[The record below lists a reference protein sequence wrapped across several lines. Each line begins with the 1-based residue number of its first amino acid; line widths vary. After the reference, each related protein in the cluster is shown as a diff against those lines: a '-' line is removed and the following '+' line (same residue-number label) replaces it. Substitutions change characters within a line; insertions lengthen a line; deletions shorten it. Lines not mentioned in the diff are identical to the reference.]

1 MSQKTM
7 LLAFAAA
14 SFAMFALPST
24 ASVQEIHWTTV
35 SGTVTLTAESEPTIT
50 CESAD
55 ATATPSG
62 GGTTG
67 SINFDI
73 TGCHTMVFGFTAK
86 CHTTGSPS
94 DNTVT
99 AKGTYHLVTQG
110 GSPAMLITTEPVVA
124 ICAGISNTTIQGNV
138 IGTITSP
145 ACGAESKTMK
155 VALSA
160 TGSTQSDMEYT
171 GAKYDLTATTG
182 ESGTAKTA
190 GLTATVTVELASAGK
205 LECT

>member
-1 MSQKTM
+1 MSKKTM
-7 LLAFAAA
+7 LLALAAA
-14 SFAMFALPST
+14 SFAMFALPSA
-24 ASVQEIHWTTV
+24 ASAQEIHWTTV
-35 SGTVTLTAESEPTIT
+35 SGTITLTAESEPTIT

-67 SINFDI
+67 SIDFDL
-73 TGCHTMVFGFTAK
+73 TGCHTTVFGLTAK
-86 CHTTGSPS
+86 CHTTGSAA
-94 DNTVT
+94 DNTIT
-99 AKGTYHLVTQG
+99 AKGTYHLITLG
-110 GSPAMLITTEPVVA
+110 SSPAMLITTEPVVE
-124 ICAGISNTTIQGNV
+124 ICAGIAGMTVQGNV

-145 ACGAESKTMK
+145 TCGVESKTMK
-155 VALSA
+155 IALSA

-171 GAKYDLTATTG
+171 GVKYDLTATTG